1 MKTCTPCG
9 LLWNW
14 FQPLH
19 ILKGIGARLLPE
31 NGWKQELS
39 TKLPLAW
46 ILELSSVLGA
56 KGVTSV
62 GPDAAACENTA
73 WASPRSLW
81 AEVQCYY
88 NIGGWVQP
96 LRVYSC
102 GTSNSHDEVPGKL
115 EIRTNLDLHQLHD
128 GQIY

>member
-1 MKTCTPCG
+1 MD
-9 LLWNW
+9 
-14 FQPLH
+14 
-19 ILKGIGARLLPE
+19 IGAEQSSGLQVFSPDSLVSSCIPKTWRIGCLNP
-31 NGWKQELS
+31 S
-39 TKLPLAW
+39 THWHNLYLFVGG
-46 ILELSSVLGA
+46 SGFLGA

-73 WASPRSLW
+73 WESPRSLW

-102 GTSNSHDEVPGKL
+102 GTLCVSS
-115 EIRTNLDLHQLHD
+115 LD
-128 GQIY
+128 